1 MKSFEQF
8 CHDLNIKC
16 EEKLRSHYEKGHAL
30 YLEKGSFA
38 FDRDRI
44 ILYNHKY
51 NIFPNWLSDVLAA
64 AIEVEKDEDLKVFV
78 YMLAEFLES
87 RDDLRLLEMP
97 NRETLATDYA
107 PMFSFLYFLEEM
119 IADMENRGIPFDVI
133 CTTLQGFD
141 TEIHDYYRLYG
152 RGGVRIYYAW
162 FALFI
167 RRELLRVGRFQFNI
181 TRLDHPVRVYE
192 KDGDVKILADNVDL
206 HKNGM
211 IFGSAGQ
218 NDEEGRYHAD
228 IEEGD
233 GYVCGYAANELGE
246 FTPEKITLIG
256 YTERIRRGDNI
267 IGVHIPSDGPLDYEY
282 SEKSYKRAWEIFNKA
297 FPEKKFKAFNCF
309 SWLLEKRLR
318 GIMGRDTNI
327 TRFADRYATYPIK
340 NNGTAVY
347 SFLFN
352 QSKPCAPELLPED
365 SSMHRLV
372 KKYLMEGNIFYEKG
386 GFILPEKI

>member
-8 CHDLNIKC
+8 CLDLNIKC
-16 EEKLRSHYEKGHAL
+16 EEKLRSHYEKGVAL
-30 YLEKGSFA
+30 YLEKGNFA

-44 ILYNHKY
+44 IKYNYKY

-87 RDDLRLLEMP
+87 RDDLLLLEMP
-97 NRETLATDYA
+97 DRGRLDTDYA
-107 PMFSFLYFLEEM
+107 PMFSFLYFLE
-119 IADMENRGIPFDVI
+119 DMEEDMERRGIPFDVM
-133 CTTLQGFD
+133 CSTFQGFD
-141 TEIHDYYRLYG
+141 TEIHDYFRLYG

-162 FALFI
+162 FSLFTNH
-167 RRELLRVGRFQFNI
+167 ELLRVGRFQFNI
-181 TRLDHPVRVYE
+181 IKHTDPVRVYE

-206 HKNGM
+206 HKKGM
-211 IFGSAGQ
+211 LFGSAGQ
-218 NDEEGRYHAD
+218 DDEEGRYHAD

-233 GYVCGYAANELGE
+233 GFVRGYAANELGE
-246 FTPEKITLIG
+246 FVPEKITLTG
-256 YTERIRRGDNI
+256 YREVIRQGDDI
-267 IGVHIPSDGPLDYEY
+267 IGVHIPSDGPLDKAY
-282 SEKSYKRAWEIFNKA
+282 SDESYKKAWEVFTKGY
-297 FPEKKFKAFNCF
+297 PERNFKAFNCF

-327 TRFADRYATYPIK
+327 TRFADKYVTYPIK
-340 NNGTAVY
+340 SNGKAIY

-352 QSKPCAPELLPED
+352 QPKPCAPELLPEE